1 MYPKIGVTTFGPALD
16 ACGCGC
22 NGKSRPSHWLPAGY
36 VQKIVGN
43 GGIPVLLPPLQ
54 ELHIDS
60 LIKSLDGIVVTGG
73 GDVSPNNYIKDEE
86 SVHIAVYRAHGIDYE
101 RDHFELALAKY
112 CIANEVPYFGICRGM
127 QILNVALNGT
137 LHIDLSDDKKI
148 PEYHRK
154 PEFGGCI
161 EHHVNI
167 LENTEL
173 LSMVESERFVV
184 MSNHHQSINQLGRD
198 LAVTSISDDG
208 SIEAIHHQSIPFIFG
223 VQWHPEV
230 EGPDQIYNDLLF
242 KKFISKCNVNYHK
255 VNANEDIMM
264 L

>member
-1 MYPKIGVTTFGPALD
+1 MYPKIGVTTFGPALN

-22 NGKSRPSHWLPAGY
+22 RGKTRPSHWLPSGY
-36 VQKIVGN
+36 VQKIIGN
-43 GGIPVLLPPLQ
+43 GGIPVLLPPLP
-54 ELHIDS
+54 ELHVDTI
-60 LIKSLDGIVVTGG
+60 IKSLDGIVVTGG
-73 GDVSPNNYIKDEE
+73 GDVSPKNYIKNEDTILLE
-86 SVHIAVYRAHGIDYE
+86 VDRAHGIDTE
-101 RDHFELALAKY
+101 RDLFELALAKS

-137 LHIDLSDDKKI
+137 LHVDLSDDKKI
-148 PEYHRK
+148 PEDHRK

-173 LSMVESERFVV
+173 LSIVESDRFIV

-198 LAVTSISDDG
+198 LSVTSISDDG
-208 SIEAIHHQSIPFIFG
+208 SIEAIHHKSNHSIFG

-230 EGPDQIYNDLLF
+230 EGPDQFYNDLIF
-242 KKFISKCNVNYHK
+242 RKFIGKCNVKERK
-255 VNANEDIMM
+255 VNLKKYFMI